1 MICGEGPIA
10 LCPAAPPSHCYEDS
24 DPGIDGSR
32 VGECAARTRSRE
44 RQRDAAGAA
53 RAAHA
58 APSEE
63 YSAIYA
69 KIQQLII
76 DQYVGRAVPDILY
89 HYTDAAGL
97 KGIVESGVLRA
108 THISF
113 MNDASESVHAGSLLL
128 EHVQLEKA
136 RATNPLHLSVLGEM
150 EKGIATRPEDVA
162 PYFVVCF
169 SAQENSLN
177 QWRAYGRGEGGF
189 SIGFDGHALAAQV
202 IKDGRLGFIAPA
214 IYDRGEQEKDDS
226 GFPPL
231 GVGGIPAT
239 GYEARRFGAGRASQ
253 RVDAHDALDA
263 RLRWAHDEE
272 SGLC

>member
-1 MICGEGPIA
+1 M
-10 LCPAAPPSHCYEDS
+10 S
-24 DPGIDGSR
+24 DFRPEKLI
-32 VGECAARTRSRE
+32 
-44 RQRDAAGAA
+44 
-53 RAAHA
+53 
-58 APSEE
+58 PSEE